1 MELVAG
7 MGEYV
12 VTDREEDIIRTFALA
27 SCVAVTAYSPM
38 KKAAGMVHVVLPA
51 PLDDKDRVMRPS
63 YFAETGIPLL
73 IDELC
78 RRYGCRREELVIQ
91 MYGGADSLQTQD
103 IYNVGRKNIDA
114 AKRALALLGLTVRK
128 SDLRGSQSRTIL
140 MKVKTGMVEVHRQP
154 IPK

>member
-12 VTDREEDIIRTFALA
+12 VSDRAEDVIRTFALA
-27 SCVAVTAYSPM
+27 SCVAVTAYSSV
-38 KKAAGMVHVVLPA
+38 KRAAGMVHVVLPT
-51 PLDDKDRVMRPS
+51 PLDDKDRVTRPA

-73 IDELC
+73 ISAMC
-78 RRYGCRREELVIQ
+78 RKYGCRKEELVIQ
-91 MYGGADSLQTQD
+91 MYGGADSPQNQD

-114 AKRALALLGLTVRK
+114 AKRALALLGLTARK
-128 SDLRGSQSRTIL
+128 SDLRGSQSRTITL
-140 MKVKTGMVEVHRQP
+140 DVRTGRVEVQRQP